1 MSYIN
6 YQTTIYVKTIA
17 TKTVSEGSS
26 QTFAEIAKYLTS
38 PEVGPAL
45 GFLLVLIILTSLL
58 GKGSGKISSGRFVG
72 GGEKLRATNLAL
84 KQIGNNSCQPCTLWS
99 GTPNYWFGKKYKGA
113 SSRIQT
119 ILNSPPTTYF
129 PHAERGLLVIGA
141 PGSGKTFSVIDRAIE
156 SSFRQGFSTIIYDK
170 KGDQMQLHVPLALR
184 YGYSVQVFAPGEPYS
199 GVINP
204 LDFMSSPQD
213 STMAGE
219 IGRVIVQNTGRDNG
233 KGDEFFRSAGEMLAK
248 GLVQLA
254 KSSKY
259 PDLAM
264 VYAFIQL
271 PNFVDR
277 IDYAVRRHDEY
288 KMDYW
293 IAASFSQLLSSKD
306 AEKTVAGIK
315 ATAEATYSS
324 FIQKDLLRAFIGKS
338 TIPIRLDGKQLIV
351 FKLDDKRRSVIGPLL
366 ATAIHLCIVEN
377 LSQKRKNPFVY
388 SLDEFP
394 SIKLD
399 RIVNWVN
406 EYRSNGGVPIIG
418 IQSLNQLYDAYG
430 DKQGASIASALSTHI
445 LFNPGDYDTAEKY
458 SKRFGETEVVIRNRS
473 TGTSSGQQ
481 MSRSVNWSEQLQKK
495 PLLSADEILRFPQ
508 GKCVISS
515 PAYGNDREALFPYL
529 LKIPVSSAD
538 RSRAKHSEQLWESGK
553 IREQLEDRAKNIQE
567 EMSVDE
573 ELRKRLIEAYR
584 ILPMPDEKPEELDEN
599 FEDFD
604 EAIDAEIGTQE
615 Y

>member
-1 MSYIN
+1 MLYTN
-6 YQTTIYVKTIA
+6 YQKTFYAKTIA
-17 TKTVSEGSS
+17 TKTPLHSSNSSSTISEI
-26 QTFAEIAKYLTS
+26 TKYLTS
-38 PEVGPAL
+38 SEVAPAL
-45 GFLLVLIILTSLL
+45 GFLFVLIIFTNLL
-58 GKGSGKISSGRFVG
+58 GKGKGKISSGRFVG
-72 GGEKLRATNLAL
+72 KAEKLQATAIAL
-84 KQIGNNSCQPCTLWS
+84 KQIDNNQCGPCTLWS
-99 GTPNYWFGKKYKGA
+99 GTPNYWFGKKYRGI
-113 SSRIQT
+113 SSWIQT
-119 ILNSPPTTYF
+119 ALNSPPTTYF
-129 PHAERGLLVIGA
+129 PHAERGMLVIGA

-170 KGDQMQLHVPLALR
+170 KGDQMQLHVPIALR

-204 LDFMSSPQD
+204 LDFMSSPVD

-219 IGRVIVQNTGRDNG
+219 IGRIIMQNSSSSDR

-277 IDYAVRRHDEY
+277 IEYAIRRDDSQ
-288 KMDYW
+288 KMNYW

-338 TIPIRLDGKQLIV
+338 TIPLSLDGKQLIV

-366 ATAIHLCIVEN
+366 AAAIHLCIVEN
-377 LSQKRKNPFVY
+377 LSKKRKHPFVY

-394 SIKLD
+394 SIKLG

-406 EYRSNGGVPIIG
+406 EYRSNGGVPIVG

-430 DKQGASIASALSTHI
+430 DKQGASIASALSTHV
-445 LFNPGDYDTAEKY
+445 LFNPGDYDTADKY
-458 SKRFGETEVVIRNRS
+458 SKRFGETELIIRNRS
-473 TGTSSGQQ
+473 TGTSSGQH
-481 MSRSVNWSEQLQKK
+481 MSRSVNWNEQLQKK

-515 PAYGNDREALFPYL
+515 PAYGNVREALFPYL
-529 LKIPVSSAD
+529 LKIPVSAAD
-538 RSRAKHSEQLWESGK
+538 RDRAKRSEELWEKSK
-553 IREQLEDRAKNIQE
+553 IREQLEARTKSILGEISIDK
-567 EMSVDE
+567 
-573 ELRKRLIEAYR
+573 ELQNRLEEAYR
-584 ILPMPDEKPEELDEN
+584 ILPMADEKPEEVVDEDKRN

-604 EAIDAEIGTQE
+604 KFID
-615 Y
+615 